1 MKVQNDYSNF
11 GNYQEHQMYWK
22 EVIQNTLTDY
32 SKGILSKEQVK
43 VFLTVVV
50 EKAGLLIPFWY
61 DAEYDRMIELSPDVF
76 EQSKKLAIEAINEM
90 DDESRFSAIGSNSI
104 LWNLIQIEAIY

>member
-1 MKVQNDYSNF
+1 MKAQSDYSKF

-22 EVIQNTLTDY
+22 EVIQDTLTDY
-32 SKGILSKEQVK
+32 SKGVLSKEEVK
-43 VFLTVVV
+43 GFLTLLVKKTALLVPFYYDE
-50 EKAGLLIPFWY
+50 EK
-61 DAEYDRMIELSPDVF
+61 DRMFYVDSETFDFNKQQTL
-76 EQSKKLAIEAINEM
+76 EAINKM